1 MERFTRY
8 AMKTVPLLIV
18 FILLSGGS
26 AYTQDQEYKNHT
38 VSKGETLWGISS
50 RELVDPFLW
59 PKVWKENPGIKN
71 PDLIY
76 PGQRIKIPLSLLQK
90 EVAPRAE
97 GKEVP
102 RPEVPAEQKKEEGP
116 VAQKIVP
123 EKKKAY
129 LFDRKALLASGYI
142 LDEIDKKGEIIG
154 APTERTV
161 FGKGDYVYIQPVST
175 ANPGDRF
182 YVVRLRVPVHH
193 PETKE
198 FMGNIVTC
206 SGVIEVVGRED
217 QYTKAVITDMFGFQ
231 ELAVGDFIDTYYDI
245 EPPFEIENPRVVPV
259 NGYVV
264 ASRQGAL
271 VSGQFQIVYVDRGKL
286 DSIEVGDLLPMISV
300 GQYLTPN
307 GFLQVINVR
316 EKTATGVITKTQK
329 EVYVGDRIGSL

>member
-1 MERFTRY
+1 VKKSMRY
-8 AMKTVPLLIV
+8 AMRIIPLLTV
-18 FILLSGGS
+18 FVLFSAGS
-26 AYTQDQEYKNHT
+26 AYTQDQEYKDHT

-76 PGQRIKIPLSLLQK
+76 PGQRIRIPLFLLQK
-90 EVAPRAE
+90 EVAPSAE
-97 GKEVP
+97 RKEVP
-102 RPEVPAEQKKEEGP
+102 RPEVPAEQKKEEEP
-116 VAQKIVP
+116 VVQKIVP
-123 EKKKAY
+123 EKKTY

-154 APTERTV
+154 APSERTV
-161 FGKGDYVYIQPVST
+161 FGKGDYVYIRTVSPT
-175 ANPGDRF
+175 NPGDRF
-182 YVVRLRVPVHH
+182 YVVRLRGPVHH
-193 PETKE
+193 PETNA

-231 ELAVGDFIDTYYDI
+231 ELAIGDFIDTYYDI
-245 EPPFEIENPRVVPV
+245 EPPLDIENPRVVPI

-264 ASRQGAL
+264 ASRQGAFI
-271 VSGQFQIVYVDRGKL
+271 SGQFQVVYVDRGKR

-307 GFLQVINVR
+307 GFLRVINVR
-316 EKTATGVITKTQK
+316 EKTATGIITRTQK
-329 EVYVGDRIGSL
+329 EVYVGDRIGPL